1 MLKTSKM
8 TLKQIIED
16 NFACL
21 LRCMEPSI
29 DLLGRLRSVPFV
41 KDRISSIG
49 QQLSDDHKNNALLSV
64 LCEVP
69 DDIQELVMNGFM
81 SSLKSSGQEHVA
93 NIFHRESDKVPLSD
107 ERYRTLMMKTDQL
120 CRFIEPDNGLLDK
133 LVSTEVI
140 SFSDAKCIRAMTS
153 NSEKAQKLIEVLTRK
168 SDDAFEGFISA
179 LNQTGQSHV
188 TYILTGE
195 GRSGAFN
202 EGRERDKVPMSLE
215 HYRTL
220 IMKTDLLCRYIELD
234 NGLLDKLVSTEVI
247 SLTDV
252 KCIRAMTGYNE
263 KVQRLMDILTRKS
276 DDAFDGFINALNQT
290 EQSHI
295 TYILTG
301 ESDRIPLSDEHYR
314 TLMVKTDQ
322 LCRYIEPDNGL
333 LDKLVSTQIISLTD
347 AKCIRAMT
355 GYNEKVRK
363 LIEVLLR
370 KSDDAFDGFVSALNE
385 TGQSHITYILTGEGQ
400 VPMSDEH
407 YHTLTVKKGDLC
419 EFIDTE
425 NKLLGKLVRTEVISP
440 NDEGDIRAMAGYN
453 EKARKLL
460 EVLMRKSDN
469 AFDGFIN
476 ALNQSGQSHVIYML
490 TGEGN
495 SRPLKDEYRQSLL
508 TSKREYLVN
517 MIDSKNSGLVTALM
531 NKQVFSS
538 DDEQRV
544 TGVQPDTAN
553 DRNEVILNLIARK
566 SQSDFFSFLSALNDT
581 GQTHVV
587 VNLIG
592 RDIVGKIKTVY
603 ESGADGGHIPEVDAE
618 LLEYMREMFQNNGDV
633 VRQLNGLL
641 ANNGVSV
648 SSVRE
653 GCIEVTFTCESIKSL
668 HNFHKLNNSGKL
680 EHMLNEAFCFQF
692 AKKGLKS
699 LKLEISSEQFEQCA
713 DMFTRW
719 MPMTSEHRMALLS
732 SEEWL
737 VDKMRINDDLLDK
750 LSLCSRRRQAIE
762 QATTQEQQVK
772 TLIDIVSRQPDSAFT
787 QLLSALKDTEQHEVA
802 AIISDDSMSETS
814 KYTTHISVCNFII
827 CLSSL
832 VDCLVCLFALC
843 RLVVGRFV
851 CQLALLILT
860 KVGPDLCKQCT
871 YKIHI

>member
-1 MLKTSKM
+1 M

-16 NFACL
+16 NFANL

-29 DLLGRLRSVPFV
+29 DLLGRLRSVLFV
-41 KDRISSIG
+41 KDHISSIS

-81 SSLKSSGQEHVA
+81 SALRSSGQEHVA
-93 NIFHRESDKVPLSD
+93 NIFHRESDKVPMSD
-107 ERYRTLMMKTDQL
+107 EHYRTLMMKTHQL

-140 SFSDAKCIRAMTS
+140 SFPHAKCIRAMTGF
-153 NSEKAQKLIEVLTRK
+153 SEKVQKLIEVLTRK
-168 SDDAFEGFISA
+168 SDDAFDGFISA
-179 LNQTGQSHV
+179 LNETGQSHV
-188 TYILTGE
+188 IYILTGE
-195 GRSGAFN
+195 GSGGAFN
-202 EGRERDKVPMSLE
+202 EGRERDKVPMSDE

-220 IMKTDLLCRYIELD
+220 MVKTDQLCMYIEPDNGLLDKLVSTEVISLADAKCIRAMTGYNEKAQKLIEVLMRKSDDAFDGFISALNETGQSHVTYILTGEGSSGAINEGRERDKVPMSGEHYRTLMVKTDQLCRCVEPD

-247 SLTDV
+247 SLTDA
-252 KCIRAMTGYNE
+252 R
-263 KVQRLMDILTRKS
+263 
-276 DDAFDGFINALNQT
+276 
-290 EQSHI
+290 
-295 TYILTG
+295 
-301 ESDRIPLSDEHYR
+301 
-314 TLMVKTDQ
+314 
-322 LCRYIEPDNGL
+322 
-333 LDKLVSTQIISLTD
+333 
-347 AKCIRAMT
+347 CIRAMT

-363 LIEVLLR
+363 LIEVLIR
-370 KSDDAFDGFVSALNE
+370 KSDDAFDCFISALNE
-385 TGQSHITYILTGEGQ
+385 TGQSHVTYILTGEGQ

-425 NKLLGKLVRTEVISP
+425 NKLLGKLVRTEVISS

-460 EVLMRKSDN
+460 ELLMRKSDN
-469 AFDGFIN
+469 AFGGFVN
-476 ALNQSGQSHVIYML
+476 ALNQTGHSHVTYML
-490 TGEGN
+490 TGEGD
-495 SRPLKDEYRQSLL
+495 SRPLKNEHRQRLL

-531 NKQVFSS
+531 NKRVFSS

-544 TGVQPDTAN
+544 TSIQPDTAN

-566 SQSDFFSFLSALNDT
+566 SQSDFFSFISALIET
-581 GQTHVV
+581 GQIHVV

-592 RDIVGKIKTVY
+592 KDIVGKIKTDY
-603 ESGADGGHIPEVDAE
+603 ESGAVGGQMPDVDAE
-618 LLEYMREMFQNNGDV
+618 LLDYMREMFQNNGDV

-648 SSVRE
+648 SNVRE
-653 GCIEVTFTCESIKSL
+653 GCIEITFTSESIKSL
-668 HNFHKLNNSGKL
+668 YNFRDLYDSGKL
-680 EHMLNEAFCFQF
+680 EQMLNEAFCFQF
-692 AKKGLKS
+692 ANKGLKS
-699 LKLEISSEQFEQCA
+699 LKLEISNEQFEQCA
-713 DMFTRW
+713 EMFSQW
-719 MPMTSEHRMALLS
+719 MPMTSEHHKALLS

-737 VDKMRINDDLLDK
+737 VDKMRISDDLLDK

-772 TLIDIVSRQPDSAFT
+772 TLLDIVSRQPDLAFI
-787 QLLSALKDTEQHEVA
+787 QLVSALNDTDQHEVA
-802 AIISDDSMSETS
+802 AIISGDSMSEAS
-814 KYTTHISVCNFII
+814 KYMTHISVCNFII

-832 VDCLVCLFALC
+832 CNK
-843 RLVVGRFV
+843 
-851 CQLALLILT
+851 LI
-860 KVGPDLCKQCT
+860 G
-871 YKIHI
+871 